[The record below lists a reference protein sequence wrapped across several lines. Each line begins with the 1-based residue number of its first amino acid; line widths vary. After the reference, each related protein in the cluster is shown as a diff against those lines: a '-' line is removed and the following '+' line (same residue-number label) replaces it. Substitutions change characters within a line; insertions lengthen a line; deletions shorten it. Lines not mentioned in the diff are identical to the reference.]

1 MDEVPAS
8 SGEDKNAEGEAVSGA
23 SPYSTGG
30 GGVTFERKVAVQYL
44 TRMLTRAGAFE
55 LGAGRSIRRVTFQ
68 QAPRYTVD
76 DLVIH
81 AGRDDEAEASLV
93 LAMGVRRAPQIIQ
106 SSEPTVKLFRS
117 FLGEVDRI
125 TTEGPQ
131 LRMALVVADKQP
143 HAEQLAELA
152 ALATGQDNPV
162 EFFADIHTPK
172 KFSTDVRQ
180 RLEQLEGIV
189 KSALTEKS
197 SPSPATDVVR
207 RRTWEVLRHLLVLMP
222 RLETPDES
230 DWAELAN
237 QLVPFARDKDP
248 AAGAGLRDRLLAL
261 ASDYSPRAARI
272 DRTLLRRDAHD
283 QLDEAAGRHKGW
295 RALEL
300 LGQQARDAVRTTI
313 ASADGSRVL
322 QLRRAEAEA
331 GLLAAASDNDA
342 VVVYGQSGTGKS
354 ALARAA
360 IEQARSTNSV
370 ALQAQFINLRH
381 LPVSSLQLEQAFG
394 VPLHVLL
401 CELSAPQRIL
411 VIDGADALAE
421 NPQAL
426 LSYLVDAAI
435 RSGVTVV
442 VLTTD
447 DNRQILVDTLRVRY
461 SNLPEL
467 FEVPLLDDTE
477 IDQIVTTFGEMEA
490 LALGARSRDLLR
502 RPVVVD
508 LLVRGGVEGVPLSES
523 DAMEQVWNGLVLQ
536 RERPDRGYPDAR
548 NIVMLRL
555 ADLQF
560 RGGNALAVVA
570 TLDPA
575 ALEGLRRDGLL
586 RTSPENPFGIGPE
599 YAHDEIRR
607 YALARLLLSTPD
619 IGAALLNAGAP
630 RWVLGAARLACQAE
644 LAMPDSPVRPARGRY
659 ATTRRSFDALV
670 EAGHGARWGD
680 VPGEALMGLGDPT
693 PVLNDAWPLL
703 REDDDAGVKN
713 LCRLIDQ
720 RLRDGHGMVRAV
732 AVEPMIAL
740 LLQQPTPWRA
750 GEYIRNLL
758 RDWLGSLSSSKTPV
772 GHPLRITLRRL
783 LTDAATAADQ
793 RATEAELQRASKNE
807 TAAPPVR
814 SAQMP
819 RHAAAR
825 RHARRSRIPREI
837 RDQVVVELWALL
849 GPDLGDDGV
858 AILRRVALGA
868 PEALAP
874 ALEETLATRALA
886 LFDPKLLT
894 ELTEAYYLDA
904 EADSRFMREEGI
916 RPHKSRTFGFS
927 PRGAWYRGAFALV
940 FQTDFQ
946 GGVMV
951 LNRML
956 NHAALLR
963 ARTLARHDSDY
974 GVADSGEVPDK
985 FRITLSITGE
995 PKEYIGDPH
1004 VWLWYRGTGV
1014 GPTPCFSALQ
1024 ALERECDRWIAA
1036 GISLETLTALLLEGC
1051 ENIAMVALTT
1061 GLIVRH
1067 LKPADRALD
1076 LYLAEP
1082 EVWSHESVRL
1092 AHEYSGLA
1100 ADSEG
1105 VTAADRRQLT
1115 LGAAVMPL
1123 VAIADDDRVEQLRA
1137 IGDRLVATARHAVAR
1152 ELGTEDPDA
1161 VERRIA
1167 TVRGW
1172 AGYLDRRTY
1181 IATRADG
1188 QIYIESQPPPEVSQ
1202 VLEPLAEYSRRSS
1215 ESIRLNVRY
1224 NVNRNDEQTRALGS
1238 DELAADLTSAQHLFE
1253 DPEWRRSEDWDV
1265 PAMVSA
1271 AALEAYLLRA
1281 LSLPESGLSFAAT
1294 LLLQIGEGE
1303 SPRHEYE
1310 YHSSYFEQGATR
1322 SAARVLPLLLL
1333 PAADHLCE
1341 QISAADN
1348 APTHDRIV
1356 AAATNLATDE
1366 VDEVR
1371 LHLGRGLDHIWP
1383 QPCSSLT
1390 QCHHKTAYQLIVA
1403 TMRNCIFGDW
1413 DIDEQ
1418 TRPIVALADPVE
1430 QSLATVHGNDIL
1442 PSRLDAAIRA
1452 LAPAVTR
1459 PHCVTEKATTLLNAT
1474 VEAHRRSLQAQ
1485 QRSEQLDLAVDD
1497 RGSHALIVARAL
1509 LTLAAHGTNQSLI
1522 EHVACYREDPILL
1535 SAFLSALSAAAEE
1548 SPSLAAA
1555 AHKMWPDLVTNILRH
1570 LTGEHNRS
1578 RLHHDSLLESLLP
1591 NAAGEFNYLYP
1602 ETDHVPIVWWTPK
1615 SWQQMIEQWLPHAH
1629 GRPGC
1634 LEALIRFLA
1643 FLEPA
1648 DRANIGIP
1656 WLAEIVTAAPPVI
1669 AKQCPGPVSRWL
1681 IDVYPE
1687 IRDLTTQATWQSTV
1701 DALVVAGVARLAPY
1715 SE

>member
-1 MDEVPAS
+1 MDELPAGS
-8 SGEDKNAEGEAVSGA
+8 DEGKTVEGKAASGA

-44 TRMLTRAGAFE
+44 TRMLTQTGAVE
-55 LGAGRSIRRVTFQ
+55 LGPGRSIRRVTFQ
-68 QAPRYTVD
+68 QAPRYTID

-81 AGRDDEAEASLV
+81 AGRDGESDASLV
-93 LAMGVRRAPQIIQ
+93 LAMGVRRAPQIIP

-117 FLGEVDRI
+117 FLSEVDRI
-125 TTEGPQ
+125 TTGGPR
-131 LRMALVVADKQP
+131 LRLALVVADKQP

-152 ALATGQDNPV
+152 ALATGQDNPL
-162 EFFADIHTPK
+162 EFFDDIYTPK
-172 KFSTDVRQ
+172 KFSADLRQ
-180 RLEQLEGIV
+180 RLEHLKGIV
-189 KSALTEKS
+189 KSALTEDG
-197 SPSPATDVVR
+197 SPSPETDVVQ

-237 QLVPFARDKDP
+237 QLVPFARGKDL
-248 AAGAGLRDRLLAL
+248 AAGTALRDRLLAL

-272 DRTLLRRDAHD
+272 DRTLLRRDTHD
-283 QLDEAAGRHKGW
+283 QLDEDAGRHKGW

-300 LGQQARDAVRTTI
+300 LGQQARDAVRMTI

-322 QLRRAEAEA
+322 KLRRAEAEA
-331 GLLAAASDNDA
+331 GLLAAALGSDA
-342 VVVYGQSGTGKS
+342 VVVHGQSGSGKS
-354 ALARAA
+354 ALVRAA
-360 IEQARSTNSV
+360 IEHARSSNPG

-381 LPVSSLQLEQAFG
+381 LPKSSLLLEQAFD
-394 VPLHVLL
+394 VPLQVLL

-411 VIDGADALAE
+411 VIDGADAFAE
-421 NPQAL
+421 NPEAL

-435 RSGVTVV
+435 RSEVTVL

-447 DNRQILVDTLRVRY
+447 DNRQMLVDTLRARY

-477 IDQIVTTFGEMEA
+477 IDQIVTRFEEMEA

-508 LLVRGGVEGVPLSES
+508 LLVRGGIEGVPLSES

-560 RGGNALAVVA
+560 RGGDALAVA
-570 TLDPA
+570 STLDPA

-586 RTSPENPFGIGPE
+586 RTSPENPFVIEPE
-599 YAHDEIRR
+599 FAHDEIRR
-607 YALARLLLSTPD
+607 YALARLLLSTGE
-619 IGAALLNAGAP
+619 IGTALSNAGAP

-644 LAMPDSPVRPARGRY
+644 LAMPDSPIRPAHGRY
-659 ATTRRSFDALV
+659 ATMRRTFDALV
-670 EAGHGARWGD
+670 DAGHGARWGD
-680 VPGEALMGLGDPT
+680 VPGEALMGLGDPA
-693 PVLNDAWPLL
+693 PVLRDAWPLL
-703 REDDDAGVKN
+703 REDGDAGVKN

-720 RLRDGHGMVRAV
+720 RLRDSQGMVRAV
-732 AVEPMIAL
+732 AVEPVIAL
-740 LLQQPTPWRA
+740 LLEQPTPWRA
-750 GEYIRNLL
+750 GDYMRNLL
-758 RDWLGSLSSSKTPV
+758 RDWLGALSWSSAPV

-783 LTDAATAADQ
+783 LADAAAAADR
-793 RATEAELQRASKNE
+793 RATEAELQRASKTE

-819 RHAAAR
+819 RRSTAR
-825 RHARRSRIPREI
+825 RPAGRSRIPREI
-837 RDQVVVELWALL
+837 REEVVVELWALL

-858 AILRRVALGA
+858 AILRRLALEA

-904 EADSRFMREEGI
+904 EADSRFVREVGI
-916 RPHKSRTFGFS
+916 RPHKSRTLGFS

-940 FQTDFQ
+940 FQTDFR
-946 GGVMV
+946 GGVTV

-963 ARTLARHDSDY
+963 ARTLARHGNDY
-974 GVADSGEVPDK
+974 GVASSSEVPDK
-985 FRITLSITGE
+985 FRIMLTITGE
-995 PKEYIGDPH
+995 PKEYVGDPH

-1014 GPTPCFSALQ
+1014 GPAPCFSALQ

-1051 ENIAMVALTT
+1051 ENIAMVALAT

-1076 LYLAEP
+1076 PYLAEP

-1105 VTAADRRQLT
+1105 IAAADRRQLA
-1115 LGAAVMPL
+1115 LGAVVMPL
-1123 VAIADDDRVEQLRA
+1123 VAIADNDRVEQLRA
-1137 IGDRLVATARHAVAR
+1137 IGDRLVANARRAASR
-1152 ELGTEDPDA
+1152 ELGTEDPEA
-1161 VERRIA
+1161 VERHIA
-1167 TVRGW
+1167 TVRVW
-1172 AGYLDRRTY
+1172 AGYLDRGTY
-1181 IATRADG
+1181 IAKRADG
-1188 QIYIESQPPPEVSQ
+1188 QVYIESQPPAEVSQ
-1202 VLEPLAEYSRRSS
+1202 ALEPLAEYSRRSS
-1215 ESIRLNVRY
+1215 ESARLNVRY
-1224 NVNRNDEQTRALGS
+1224 NVNGNDEHTRALGS
-1238 DELAADLTSAQHLFE
+1238 DEMAADLTSAQNLFE
-1253 DPEWRRSEDWDV
+1253 DPDWRSSEGWDV

-1271 AALEAYLLRA
+1271 AALEAHLIRA
-1281 LSLPESGLSFAAT
+1281 IGLPGSGLRFAAT
-1294 LLLQIGEGE
+1294 ILLQVGEGE

-1310 YHSSYFEQGATR
+1310 YHASYFEQGATR
-1322 SAARVLPLLLL
+1322 SAARALPLLLL
-1333 PAADHLCE
+1333 PVAGHLRE
-1341 QISAADN
+1341 QLSAGDN
-1348 APTHDRIV
+1348 APAYGRIV

-1371 LHLGRGLDHIWP
+1371 LHLGRGLDNIWP

-1390 QCHHKTAYQLIVA
+1390 QCHHETAYQLVVA

-1413 DIDEQ
+1413 DIDGQ
-1418 TRPIVALADPVE
+1418 KRPIVALADPVE
-1430 QSLATVHGNDIL
+1430 ESLATVNGNDIL

-1452 LAPAVTR
+1452 LASAATR
-1459 PHCVTEKATTLLNAT
+1459 QHCVSEKATTLLKVV

-1485 QRSEQLDLAVDD
+1485 QRSERLDLAVDE

-1509 LTLAAHGTNQSLI
+1509 LTLAAHGSNQSLI
-1522 EHVACYREDPILL
+1522 EHIAGYREDPILL

-1548 SPSLAAA
+1548 SPNLAAA
-1555 AHKMWPDLVTNILRH
+1555 AHKMWPDLVTNILRQ
-1570 LTGEHNRS
+1570 LTGESSCS

-1591 NAAGEFNYLYP
+1591 NAAGEYNYLYP
-1602 ETDHVPIVWWTPK
+1602 EIDDVPIVWWTPK
-1615 SWQQMIEQWLPHAH
+1615 SWHRMIEQWLPHAH

-1634 LEALIRFLA
+1634 LETLIRFLA

-1656 WLAEIVTAAPPVI
+1656 WLSEIVMADPFVI
-1669 AKQCPGPVSRWL
+1669 AKRCPGLVSRWL

-1687 IRDLTTQATWQSTV
+1687 IRDLTTQSTWQSTV